1 MPEYRIDDLASAAG
15 MTTRNVRAYQS
26 QGLLPP
32 PRREGRVGLYSEVHL
47 ARLRLIGSLLERGYS
62 AAHITELIGAWEQG
76 RDLSD
81 VLGIERVLVTPFG
94 DEVPTYLTTDAVVEI
109 LGDEAALDRAEEL
122 GLLRRE
128 ANDRLR
134 VERPRLLSAIGEL
147 AGMGVPVHTSYEI
160 FEKVGPLLD
169 RIAYT
174 LVGAAVDVLTAEQ
187 GADFNPDD
195 AELAALVPTLERMR
209 ELAMTTVQGSLA
221 RSMETSIERVL
232 GDWFQVLRDRGFS
245 NRDEAH
251 G

>member
-1 MPEYRIDDLASAAG
+1 M
-15 MTTRNVRAYQS
+15 
-26 QGLLPP
+26 
-32 PRREGRVGLYSEVHL
+32 
-47 ARLRLIGSLLERGYS
+47 
-62 AAHITELIGAWEQG
+62 
-76 RDLSD
+76 
-81 VLGIERVLVTPFG
+81 LGIERVLVTPFG